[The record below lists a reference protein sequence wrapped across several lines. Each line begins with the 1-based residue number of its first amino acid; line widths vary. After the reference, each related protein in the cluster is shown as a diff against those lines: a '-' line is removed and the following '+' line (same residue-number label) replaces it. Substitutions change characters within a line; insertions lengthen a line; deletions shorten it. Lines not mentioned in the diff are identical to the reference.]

1 VSLGG
6 TVQYQYDDAGRLR
19 RVIYS
24 GSSNKTFVLDAAG
37 NRTQVLETLGGAVLQ
52 FSVATASTSEAS
64 SPLVVNVTRTGSTNG
79 AVSVNYSTSNI
90 SATAGSGYN
99 ALAGTLNWAS
109 GDAAAKPI
117 SRRHINDALLE
128 SNEAFQIT

>member
-1 VSLGG
+1 MPSGKVVRRRFVVFLTETGKCARELIQQDVCAGRRRQSHASAG
-6 TVQYQYDDAGRLR
+6 DAGR
-19 RVIYS
+19 S
-24 GSSNKTFVLDAAG
+24 
-37 NRTQVLETLGGAVLQ
+37 
-52 FSVATASTSEAS
+52 
-64 SPLVVNVTRTGSTNG
+64 
-79 AVSVNYSTSNI
+79 STSNI

-128 SNEAFQIT
+128 SNETFQITWKAPNPNERIEQIEEDNIRGREIELEPDL